1 MRNFSAVKYNF
12 MRKHQIAKEKSDTP
26 LSMLIQENQNKAAR
40 DLMKTQQRKVKLEE
54 ERKRL

>member
-1 MRNFSAVKYNF
+1 MDSFDQKGRKVRNFSAVKYNF

-40 DLMKTQQRKVKLEE
+40 DLMKT
-54 ERKRL
+54 